1 MPGVERRPDARQVDR
16 RRGAPVPG
24 QLLQPLDSGGKSWLY
39 AGNHR
44 CSRPGR
50 PPRRRLISGSY
61 VTWGSVPQLVFRLA
75 RPGDPWAGRH
85 PHPGLISA
93 GPEAGRRS
101 LNGLLA
107 MKRRPAI
114 TASRC
119 PRFPSK
125 PECLEREPRSHHSWA
140 VRSREA
146 IGSTW
151 WIPSPTRQS
160 PRVERSRSRAASA
173 AASGSAR
180 AGCAG
185 SRRQQ
190 LCIGP
195 RLVATLRRLRLYRNS
210 IPRGASATEL
220 VAIE

>member
-1 MPGVERRPDARQVDR
+1 MLLHSKSSRLTGLGLRNDE
-16 RRGAPVPG
+16 AP
-24 QLLQPLDSGGKSWLY
+24 SESWL
-39 AGNHR
+39 
-44 CSRPGR
+44 SRSLTTSDKR
-50 PPRRRLISGSY
+50 SY

-140 VRSREA
+140 VRSRA
-146 IGSTW
+146 PIGSTW

-160 PRVERSRSRAASA
+160 PRVERSRSRVASA

-195 RLVATLRRLRLYRNS
+195 GLLRR
-210 IPRGASATEL
+210 
-220 VAIE
+220 